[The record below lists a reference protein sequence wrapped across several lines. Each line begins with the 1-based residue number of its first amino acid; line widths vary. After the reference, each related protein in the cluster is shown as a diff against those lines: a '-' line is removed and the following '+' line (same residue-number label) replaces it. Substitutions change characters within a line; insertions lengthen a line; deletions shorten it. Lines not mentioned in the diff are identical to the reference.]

1 MIKDA
6 LKFAIPGYGLAS
18 TIAEQYID
26 SNKNSREILKT
37 NDEQKIQLELVRK
50 KAETEILEMEAKI
63 AQELAISKRIENAA
77 IVEIEEYYEGSGSG
91 NIGLGVEEKSIKFGF
106 SGEGKKVTKR
116 VYRFTGFQE

>member
-6 LKFAIPGYGLAS
+6 LKFAFPVYGLAS
-18 TIAEQYID
+18 TIAEQYVD

-37 NDEQKIQLELVRK
+37 NDEQKIKVELTRK

-63 AQELAISKRIENAA
+63 AQELAISKRIENAS

-91 NIGLGVEEKSIKFGF
+91 NIGLSAEEKSIKFGA